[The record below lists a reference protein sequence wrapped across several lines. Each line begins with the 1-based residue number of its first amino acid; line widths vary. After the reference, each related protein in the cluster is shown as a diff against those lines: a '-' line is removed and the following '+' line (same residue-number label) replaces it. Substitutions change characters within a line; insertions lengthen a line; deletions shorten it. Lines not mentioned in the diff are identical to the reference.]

1 MDLTDI
7 HVTVNRLETS
17 RLTSAVVQIR
27 LYYVYTK
34 QMYTILSMLYMHKA
48 TVESLNMC
56 DLIEKYPFT

>member
-17 RLTSAVVQIR
+17 RLTSVVVQIR

-34 QMYTILSMLYMHKA
+34 QMYTILSMSYMNKA
-48 TVESLNMC
+48 TVES
-56 DLIEKYPFT
+56 YV